1 MNTILKILQSLI
13 NRESNSNDETRTVE
27 LTKIEGDPNHLRVT
41 VRDRTTGAEIY
52 SYKFVVFN
60 EKEVAAI
67 KSLNQ
72 HYAPA
77 LSGS

>member
-1 MNTILKILQSLI
+1 MNTILRILQSLL
-13 NRESNSNDETRTVE
+13 NNESPKADDSRTLE
-27 LTKIEGDPNHLRVT
+27 LNKIEGDPNHLRVT
-41 VRDRTTGAEIY
+41 VKDKATGKEIY

-72 HYAPA
+72 QYVPSLATN
-77 LSGS
+77 